1 MRPVADVIVLVLCGE
16 LGKTA
21 AMALLFGAELVETR
35 ASFASP
41 VVRA

>member
-1 MRPVADVIVLVLCGE
+1 MRPVADVIVLVLCDE

-21 AMALLFGAELVETR
+21 AMALLFGADLVEAR
-35 ASFASP
+35 ASLARP